1 MCKTCGLTATIK
13 KVCNIIAIVRVTVIL
28 LLCINT
34 YKEADGT
41 FLLDIAYSVL
51 KQYVIQ
57 CLAFSCFIC
66 LFLLTVWF
74 FLYWL
79 LTTLNYMQK

>member
-1 MCKTCGLTATIK
+1 MCKTYGLTATIK
-13 KVCNIIAIVRVTVIL
+13 KTCNIIAIVRVTVIL
-28 LLCINT
+28 LLYINT

-51 KQYVIQ
+51 KQSVIQ
-57 CLAFSCFIC
+57 CLAFSGFIC

-79 LTTLNYMQK
+79 LTTLIYMQK